1 MNIEYLGRFYHL
13 RGYRNHIPSQH
24 TQFLSHFSLESPLRS
39 FDLGCLRFSRNR
51 SAVDFLPVQDTFVT
65 VITKIVQLVMA
76 CAIFN
81 PFCCCTAELLVVD
94 DSEPAVAVHSC
105 CSQSSELPVDADQ
118 QQEHDISEC
127 PHRALKDYEATI
139 HKDVA
144 AMHDTVLTLPVLLA
158 LIDYSVFEPV
168 ELVAVEQS
176 TLSQAPPP
184 SFAQVYCVYR
194 I

>member
-1 MNIEYLGRFYHL
+1 
-13 RGYRNHIPSQH
+13 
-24 TQFLSHFSLESPLRS
+24 
-39 FDLGCLRFSRNR
+39 
-51 SAVDFLPVQDTFVT
+51 
-65 VITKIVQLVMA
+65 MA

-81 PFCCCTAELLVVD
+81 PFCCCTAELLAADDVD
-94 DSEPAVAVHSC
+94 AAVATHSC
-105 CSQSSELPVDADQ
+105 CSQASETSTDSDQ
-118 QQEHDISEC
+118 QQSHDISEC

-144 AMHDTVLTLPVLLA
+144 AVHDFVLTLPVIFA
-158 LIDYSVFEPV
+158 LIDHSVFEPV

-184 SFAQVYCVYR
+184 SLTQVYCVYR